1 MTSPALLPRAE
12 PTTAYITYT
21 VTSPTT
27 TYTTVL
33 ALGNSPATSTPAAS
47 SPTTPTN
54 GTVIGAVVGSILGF
68 IVLLLLLTCWIQSRN
83 PDWAPYL
90 GSSRS
95 SFSSVYVH
103 NPNVLP
109 TIAATRDFSATTRV
123 VRDTETR
130 TFWFSRPSRSRRG
143 TEAEM
148 GESVGYTNSDT
159 SASSESSRRS

>member
-1 MTSPALLPRAE
+1 
-12 PTTAYITYT
+12 
-21 VTSPTT
+21 
-27 TYTTVL
+27 
-33 ALGNSPATSTPAAS
+33 
-47 SPTTPTN
+47 
-54 GTVIGAVVGSILGF
+54 
-68 IVLLLLLTCWIQSRN
+68 
-83 PDWAPYL
+83 
-90 GSSRS
+90 
-95 SFSSVYVH
+95 VYVH